1 MNTYSSQIADELAR
15 LKSLGAVIPENAIES
30 AQNGNTGI
38 ASFACDRLKGT
49 GIDTAELSRLS
60 NLASREDSPDYW
72 AAVDAG
78 GGWQKSESEEA
89 YQKNLNLLFSL
100 FKPGYGLVESK

>member
-1 MNTYSSQIADELAR
+1 MNTYSAQIADELAR
-15 LKSLGAVIPENAIES
+15 LKSLGAVIPKNAIEQ
-30 AQNGNTGI
+30 ARNGNTGI
-38 ASFACDRLKGT
+38 GSFVCDCLKGT

-78 GGWQKSESEEA
+78 GGWQKGEGEDA
-89 YQKNLNLLFSL
+89 YGQNLKLLFSL
-100 FKPGYGLVESK
+100 FKPCYGLGESK